1 MSQRRFGRSQRAI
14 TLVPLALLS
23 AAWTAGLAT
32 PTTQLAEVADEIQ
45 GELPDG
51 TEVPTE
57 AIEAPASMS
66 RRGAVAPGVPSGRSA
81 AAVRTASTN
90 GIPSAALAAYQRAET
105 VINRADAGCNIS
117 WQLVAAIGRVESDH
131 GRYDGNVLDS
141 DGVAKPGIIGIALD
155 GTNNTTRIADTDA
168 GQLDDD
174 RKFDRAVGPMQFI
187 PSTWSVV
194 GVDADGD
201 GQRDPQNINDAALAS
216 AVYLCSGNEDLS
228 ATKGQ
233 RAAVYRYNNSDDY
246 VDLVLSI
253 MEAYSEGDYSSVP
266 TATAS
271 GNTFTPDAD
280 APEASGPDGTPTTP
294 PTGPTGPGDEGG
306 DGGSGGG
313 VGPSQ
318 PGTPAPTP
326 EPQDPETEQP
336 VDPGPTD
343 PPETEEPTPQPPVK
357 NPTKPV
363 EDLLSYAEAKVLC
376 LDILGLRLG
385 DLIGGLLNPDAAQ
398 NNRDLN
404 ACIAR
409 EQG

>member
-1 MSQRRFGRSQRAI
+1 M
-14 TLVPLALLS
+14 PLALLS

-32 PTTQLAEVADEIQ
+32 PTTQLAEVADEVQ
-45 GELPDG
+45 GQLPDG

-90 GIPSAALAAYQRAET
+90 GIPAAALAAYQRAET

-131 GRYDGNVLDS
+131 GRYDGNVLNS
-141 DGVAKPGIIGIALD
+141 AGVAKPGIIGIALD
-155 GTNNTTRIADTDA
+155 GTNSTARIADTDA
-168 GQLDDD
+168 GQLDGD

-228 ATKGQ
+228 TTQGQ
-233 RAAVYRYNNSDDY
+233 RAAVYRYNNSDEY

-271 GNTFTPDAD
+271 GNTFTPDED
-280 APEASGPDGTPTTP
+280 APQADGPTAPGTTP
-294 PTGPTGPGDEGG
+294 PGGPTSPGDEGDGGSVEPTDPGTEGPGTPENPGGGDDEG
-306 DGGSGGG
+306 DGGDDGGT
-313 VGPSQ
+313 
-318 PGTPAPTP
+318 TPPPT
-326 EPQDPETEQP
+326 EPP
-336 VDPGPTD
+336 
-343 PPETEEPTPQPPVK
+343 TEEPEPQPPVR

-363 EDLLSYAEAKVLC
+363 EDLLTYAEARLLC
-376 LDILGLRLG
+376 LDILGLRPL
-385 DLIGGLLNPDAAQ
+385 DLVAGILNPDAAQ

>member
-90 GIPSAALAAYQRAET
+90 GIPAAALAAYQRAET

-168 GQLDDD
+168 GQLDKD

-271 GNTFTPDAD
+271 GNTFTPDTD
-280 APEASGPDGTPTTP
+280 APEASGPDGTPTAP
-294 PTGPTGPGDEGG
+294 PTGPTGPVDDGDSG
-306 DGGSGGG
+306 DDGD
-313 VGPSQ
+313 VGPRQ
-318 PGTPAPTP
+318 PTDPATPPTP
-326 EPQDPETEQP
+326 ENPENPGDGEDGGGGSETPTE
-336 VDPGPTD
+336 
-343 PPETEEPTPQPPVK
+343 PPTEEPTTPPVVK

-363 EDLLSYAEAKVLC
+363 KDLLTYAEARVIC
-376 LDILGLRLG
+376 VTRLG
-385 DLIGGLLNPDAAQ
+385 DLINGLLGGSKLEQ
-398 NNRDLN
+398 
-404 ACIAR
+404 CIAD
-409 EQG
+409 EMAKANG